1 MGKECKEELQER
13 RGKGNIG
20 TSFKS
25 KGNREYCKGSG
36 QQLWRKWGQKKIGV
50 VFFNGNNNRF
60 YSDWKQSS
68 RKRKNSGERGEGRIA
83 RAMSLDKGHRPAREL
98 ER

>member
-50 VFFNGNNNRF
+50 VFLMGITIDFTLIGN
-60 YSDWKQSS
+60 SQV
-68 RKRKNSGERGEGRIA
+68 ERERIQE
-83 RAMSLDKGHRPAREL
+83 RE
-98 ER
+98 EREE